1 MKSLEIIIKDL
12 QQEAIER
19 EKQLDIA
26 LTLICEAVDN
36 LGDMPISD
44 AWASY
49 WEARALNFLGH

>member
-1 MKSLEIIIKDL
+1 MKTLEIIIKDL

-19 EKQLDIA
+19 EKQLDTA

-36 LGDMPISD
+36 LGDMPVSD

-49 WEARALNFLGH
+49 WEARAVKFLGY